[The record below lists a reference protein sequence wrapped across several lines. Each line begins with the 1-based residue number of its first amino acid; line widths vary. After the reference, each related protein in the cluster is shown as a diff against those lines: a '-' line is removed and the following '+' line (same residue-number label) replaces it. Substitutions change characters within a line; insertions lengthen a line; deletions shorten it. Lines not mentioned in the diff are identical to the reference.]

1 MKVALI
7 VLGCLLALVALLLS
21 VRVGVLVV
29 YGAEGLR
36 VQVRAGWFRFTV
48 VPAPKKQPK
57 KSSKPK
63 KQKKQK
69 KQKKSAGPSEKKD
82 AGGSLPKQGGSLSG
96 LLSLLPAVLEA
107 LGGLCRRIRIEQLQV
122 HYTIAGQPDPAR
134 AALQYGALSLGGDA
148 VCLLLEQHLEVRDRD
163 VSGAVDFT
171 SESSAVALSAACF
184 LRVGQALAVALR
196 LFRRYWTWKKRRD
209 SAVQEENTYG

>member
-7 VLGCLLALVALLLS
+7 VLGCLLALMALLLS
-21 VRVGVLVV
+21 VRVGALVV

-36 VQVRAGWFRFTV
+36 VQVRAGLLRFTV

-63 KQKKQK
+63 KPKKR
-69 KQKKSAGPSEKKD
+69 KKSAEPSGQKD
-82 AGGSLPKQGGSLSG
+82 AEGPLPKQGGSLSG

-107 LGGLCRRIRIEQLQV
+107 LGGLCRRIRIEQLRV

-148 VCLLLEQHLEVRDRD
+148 VCLLLERHMEVRDRD

-171 SESSAVALSAACF
+171 SESSAVALSAACS

>member
-7 VLGCLLALVALLLS
+7 VLGCLLALIALLLS
-21 VRVGVLVV
+21 VRVGALVV

-36 VQVRAGWFRFTV
+36 VQIRAGWFRFTV

-63 KQKKQK
+63 KPKKR
-69 KQKKSAGPSEKKD
+69 KKSAEPSGQKD
-82 AGGSLPKQGGSLSG
+82 AGGALPKQGGSLSG

-107 LGGLCRRIRIEQLQV
+107 LGGLCRRIRIEQLRV

-148 VCLLLEQHLEVRDRD
+148 VCLLLEQHLEVRDRE

-171 SESSAVALSAACF
+171 SESSAVALSAACS

>member
-7 VLGCLLALVALLLS
+7 VLGCLLALIAILLS
-21 VRVGVLVV
+21 VRVGALVV

-63 KQKKQK
+63 KQKKR
-69 KQKKSAGPSEKKD
+69 KKSAEPSGQKD
-82 AGGSLPKQGGSLSG
+82 AGESLPKQGGSLSG

-107 LGGLCRRIRIEQLQV
+107 LGGLCRRIRIERLRV

-171 SESSAVALSAACF
+171 SESSAVALSAACS

>member
-7 VLGCLLALVALLLS
+7 VLGCLLALTALLLS
-21 VRVGVLVV
+21 VRIGVLAV

-36 VQVRAGWFRFTV
+36 VQVRAAWLRFTV
-48 VPAPKKQPK
+48 LPAPEKKQK
-57 KSSKPK
+57 KSSKPSK
-63 KQKKQK
+63 KREKTTEKPEKQA
-69 KQKKSAGPSEKKD
+69 S
-82 AGGSLPKQGGSLSG
+82 GGLLPKQGGSLFD
-96 LLSLLPAVLEA
+96 LLSLLPAALEA
-107 LGGLCRRIRIEQLQV
+107 LGGMCRRIRIEQLRV

-148 VCLLLEQHLEVRDRD
+148 VCLLLEEHLEVLERE
-163 VSGAVDFT
+163 VSAEVDFC
-171 SESSAVALSAACF
+171 SESSAVALSAACS

-209 SAVQEENTYG
+209 SAAQEENTYG

>member
-7 VLGCLLALVALLLS
+7 VLGCLLALIALLLS
-21 VRVGVLVV
+21 VRVGALVV

-48 VPAPKKQPK
+48 VPAPKKQVK

-63 KQKKQK
+63 KQKKR
-69 KQKKSAGPSEKKD
+69 KKSAEPSGQKD
-82 AGGSLPKQGGSLSG
+82 AGESLPKQGGSLSG

-107 LGGLCRRIRIEQLQV
+107 LGGLCRRIRIEQLRV
-122 HYTIAGQPDPAR
+122 YYTIAGQPDPAR

-171 SESSAVALSAACF
+171 SESSAVALSAACS

>member
-7 VLGCLLALVALLLS
+7 VLGCLLALIALLLS
-21 VRVGVLVV
+21 VRVGALVV

-36 VQVRAGWFRFTV
+36 VQVRAGLLRFTV

-63 KQKKQK
+63 KQKKR
-69 KQKKSAGPSEKKD
+69 KKSAGPSEKKD
-82 AGGSLPKQGGSLSG
+82 AGGLLPRQGGSLSD

-107 LGGLCRRIRIEQLQV
+107 LGGLCRRIRIEQLRV
-122 HYTIAGQPDPAR
+122 HYTIAGQPDPAG

-148 VCLLLEQHLEVRDRD
+148 VCLLLEQHLEVRDRE

-171 SESSAVALSAACF
+171 SESSAVALSAACS